1 MFIAQYFAS
10 GWNILPNMSVFDVVN
25 ELNKQIV
32 PTFCL
37 LCEYTTKC
45 MWASCVLMSRNAHSL
60 TYCFAKDAHILPC
73 FRLYSKGSPVPR
85 APST

>member
-37 LCEYTTKC
+37 LCENLHHQVYVDFLCPDVT
-45 MWASCVLMSRNAHSL
+45 
-60 TYCFAKDAHILPC
+60 
-73 FRLYSKGSPVPR
+73 
-85 APST
+85 